1 MHLNKMKR
9 SNMPDK
15 EFKVMVMNM
24 LTEVRR
30 AIHKQSKKFSIEKI
44 PEITEL

>member
-1 MHLNKMKR
+1 MDIGNL
-9 SNMPDK
+9 PDK
-15 EFKVMVMNM
+15 EFKIMVTKV

-30 AIHKQSKKFSIEKI
+30 IMYKQSKKFSIEKI

>member
-1 MHLNKMKR
+1 
-9 SNMPDK
+9 
-15 EFKVMVMNM
+15 MVINM

-30 AIHKQSKKFSIEKI
+30 IMYKQSKKFSIEKI